1 MEKGGKVFSGVSFG
15 NTPRA
20 AGGSNSDFSA
30 AYNAASFL
38 AFERIVAV
46 TTASAAS
53 GGGAGAGGVGGTD
66 SSEPEV
72 VPFFHKRRAQFLV
85 CGERHVTVKSGCQMF
100 AWGSNSLGQLGSS
113 SRTCP
118 SFESLA
124 NI

>member
-53 GGGAGAGGVGGTD
+53 GGGGGAGGTD

-100 AWGSNSLGQLGSS
+100 AWGSNSLGQLGTSY
-113 SRTCP
+113 RNM
-118 SFESLA
+118 SFFPVVA